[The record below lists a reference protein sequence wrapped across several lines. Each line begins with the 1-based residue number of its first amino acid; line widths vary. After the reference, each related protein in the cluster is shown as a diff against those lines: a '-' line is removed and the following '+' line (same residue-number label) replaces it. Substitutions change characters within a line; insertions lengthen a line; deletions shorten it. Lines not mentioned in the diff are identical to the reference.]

1 MPEAANLIYIVFKMQ
16 NAQHSTMG
24 ESKESGRS
32 WESGRG
38 TAEKLL
44 KFNKIECLWSGQSVT
59 IKKAPQTETKFLF
72 LIQTLKFYFQY
83 SLHF

>member
-44 KFNKIECLWSGQSVT
+44 KFNNLTNWMFVEWAKRNSKEGA
-59 IKKAPQTETKFLF
+59 K
-72 LIQTLKFYFQY
+72 LKQNFYFQ
-83 SLHF
+83 SKH